1 MVTAAGK
8 DALAI
13 VRAPKGTSNAEA
25 RQAGVKPGYVNNRLI
40 YLSRYL
46 KNIAASGLSGH
57 DKILAAHYLFS
68 KHYPIVVDAKA
79 QRSADLEA
87 GRHAKG
93 VGDKKHNEFSAHI
106 VQEHDSVTKGMRGP
120 NDMRNISVLRRE
132 PQSTVE
138 VRVYTIH
145 DSKKGGQQVRHHQ
158 SAEMLVCLRE
168 DYNFQL
174 PRVWFEK
181 WQDDL
186 IEYDRDSRW
195 DLVKTYVGD
204 PFEPIET
211 LAMSLFPKPVY
222 IRLHKAVDIVE
233 STYDPARVRNGR
245 KRNSGAINSK
255 ATLNIVNPDA
265 TTFADLLSD
274 PVRQE
279 LAKHLLTEQDACA
292 WDVTLLHLSKNLKV
306 HKSEVVRMMA
316 AARERLPESYN
327 PQWVV
332 LNGSLAY
339 PVKPGVNFDAF
350 HHGALMES
358 LTDMTPVWEAFHLEV
373 LVVDVLME
381 PRFHLLARGADHS
394 KPPMMVLMQ
403 KDEHLRFITLTNAQI
418 GQLYERDEEG
428 KYKRR
433 SPCFGKP
440 SDKWGF
446 FTPRAI
452 DKHPIVESVEDIMAL
467 ALTLSETNP
476 FISAYTKE
484 PSAKKL
490 FFAAWQHHQPENL
503 DGLCKRIRF
512 KYDKGVIIVQSFPRN
527 PTDKDFTFPSNE
539 ELQAALEW
547 QRRIHTE
554 LFQIKHMSK
563 YPHVIKHLR
572 KFAKQAYNRRFAGV
586 EVGTPAEGVDRV
598 KQYTTQ
604 LVNLKYLPVMSHLDT
619 WEEVS
624 DDYELPNKM
633 EIEDYTLYAVTARPP
648 EDGEI
653 DVYLDRECDICVGM
667 SLKEFPRERFRI
679 EAQLRPSMLIPNPMI
694 NTIKELYTEE
704 TRLSLDITKNLPN
717 INIGSLGK
725 HTNRTHHTHTF
736 VDKEEARYMRA
747 FLEKQTEVRVL
758 SPPDGLEFEE
768 LYWLEQAFENP
779 LVEGFYLIKF
789 FLLDRARADMQRM
802 IRDAQKRG
810 CDVMGISTDLL
821 SLKLPEGSSV
831 QKVFSDILAPAKT
844 TPKKEF
850 PHLGKVRH
858 EKTHTVIQKVV
869 HGFQKQDNFTFTLH
883 DKTKWVWNFSPKPKV
898 KSAKPEG
905 IDEYDRKAMADAA
918 FKPLNGLVRR
928 LMWKSPI
935 PGAGKT
941 DCAMEVQKVL
951 RAEGKTVINVVPYHA
966 TRSMLAEKGA
976 PPGNT
981 VTSHRFF
988 NVAATDRDKG
998 CGIMDVSEVAN
1009 VHFEEVF
1016 LLTDAMAARIAKFAN
1031 DNPFVMVTCTGD
1043 PLQIPAIGDPFA
1055 AYGNF
1060 PNKLDAR
1067 VQRFESIFQNVI
1079 ELEHPK
1085 FLVDKD
1091 SKFMETLRDV
1101 KRMLFEES
1109 HECPDHEHVKNVA
1122 NRFFGRPI
1130 ADPFAQPLTEAQKEE
1145 LRQVYHVT
1153 QHNITKNRINSQLSH
1168 KFRKKGSTYGKVKV
1182 EVGVRLRVAKPFK
1195 TKVAD
1200 ERKRVE
1206 FQQSD
1211 LWDVTAVAGQA
1222 TDASGSWSL
1231 QNVYTGEQVQLSKE
1245 KFTLEDFWKSFDL
1258 TFAGTVFISQ
1268 GARAAPGQKVIAYDV
1283 GSPFMDKFCFWVM
1296 FTRCRDMD
1304 NFHYVSDNGKAIGNV
1319 KKAVLRQIAS
1329 HPATKGAKAGD
1340 LNATTA
1346 EVINKLKQYN
1356 FRCPGIK
1363 GTPCNRDLFDENG
1376 TLCCDMDREDANLG
1390 LTPENTFPRCSYCNR
1405 DVKRSDDHVREDPE
1419 GIDLSRKRRHNK
1431 GKVPESSDDE
1441 L

>member
-1 MVTAAGK
+1 MATAVGK
-8 DALAI
+8 HELAR
-13 VRAPKGTSNAEA
+13 VQAPRGVEN
-25 RQAGVKPGYVNNRLI
+25 RQAREAGLKPGYVNNRLI
-40 YLSRYL
+40 YLSNYL
-46 KNIAASGLSGH
+46 KKIAASSLSDH
-57 DKILAAHYLFS
+57 DKTLAAHHLLSKHHPIVIDAQAQGIGNNKHNKFS
-68 KHYPIVVDAKA
+68 KHID
-79 QRSADLEA
+79 
-87 GRHAKG
+87 G
-93 VGDKKHNEFSAHI
+93 
-106 VQEHDSVTKGMRGP
+106 EHDDVKKKMQAHSSLR
-120 NDMRNISVLRRE
+120 DLSALRRL

-145 DSKKGGQQVRHHQ
+145 DSKKGGAQVRHHQ

-181 WQDDL
+181 WQDEL

-195 DLVKTYVGD
+195 DLIKSYVGD

-222 IRLHKAVDIVE
+222 IRFHKAVDIVE
-233 STYDPARVRNGR
+233 TTYDPARVRNGR
-245 KRNSGAINSK
+245 KMNSGAINSN

-265 TTFADLLSD
+265 KSFADLLAD
-274 PVRQE
+274 PVRHE
-279 LAKHLLTEQDACA
+279 LSKHLLTEQDACA

-306 HKSEVVRMMA
+306 HKTEVLRMMA
-316 AARERLPESYN
+316 AARKRLPDCYN
-327 PQWVV
+327 PQWVAMK
-332 LNGSLAY
+332 GSLAY
-339 PVKPGVNFDAF
+339 PLKPGINFDAF
-350 HHGALMES
+350 HHGPLMES

-373 LVVDVLME
+373 LVVDVLMQ

-403 KDEHLRFITLTNAQI
+403 KDEHLRFITLTNAQV

-452 DKHPIVESVEDIMAL
+452 DKHPIVESVEDLKAL
-467 ALTLSETNP
+467 ALTLSDTNP

-512 KYDKGVIIVQSFPRN
+512 KYDKGIIIVQSFPRN
-527 PTDKDFTFPSNE
+527 PTDKDFTFPSDD

-586 EVGTPAEGVDRV
+586 NIGSPAEGVDRV
-598 KQYTTQ
+598 KQYTTE
-604 LVNLKYLPVMSHLDT
+604 LVNLKNIPVMSHLDN
-619 WEEVS
+619 WEPVS
-624 DDYELPNKM
+624 DDFDAPNEM
-633 EIEDYTLYAVTARPP
+633 EIEDYTVYAVKVKAPCS
-648 EDGEI
+648 GVI
-653 DVYLDRECDICVGM
+653 DVYLDREYDICVGM
-667 SLKEFPRERFRI
+667 SLKECPRDRFLI
-679 EAQLRPSMLIPNPMI
+679 VAQLRPSMLIPNPMI
-694 NTIKELYTEE
+694 DTVKELYTKE

-736 VDKEEARYMRA
+736 VGKEEARYMRA
-747 FLEKQTEVRVL
+747 FLEKKTEVRVL
-758 SPPDGLEFEE
+758 SPPDSSDGEPGEQVAN

-802 IRDAQKRG
+802 IRNAEKRG
-810 CDVMGISTDLL
+810 CDVLGISTDLL
-821 SLKLPEGSSV
+821 SLRLPKNRSV
-831 QKVFSDILAPAKT
+831 REVFSDVLAPAKT
-844 TPKKEF
+844 TPKEEF

-858 EKTHTVIQKVV
+858 EKTHAIIQKVV
-869 HGFQKQDNFTFTLH
+869 HGFEKSDNPTFTLY
-883 DKTKWVWNFSPKPKV
+883 DKTKWTWTFSPKPQI
-898 KSAKPEG
+898 SNAKPEG
-905 IDEYDRKAMADAA
+905 IDEYDRKAMVDAA
-918 FKPLNGLVRR
+918 FQVLTGLVRR

-951 RAEGKTVINVVPYHA
+951 RAEGKKVINVVPYHA

-976 PPGNT
+976 PPECT

-988 NVAATDRDKG
+988 NVAATDRDKS
-998 CGIMDVSEVAN
+998 CGTMDVSGVAL

-1016 LLTDAMAARIAKFAN
+1016 LLTDAMAARIAKFSD
-1031 DNPFVMVTCTGD
+1031 DNPSVMVTCTGD

-1060 PNKLDAR
+1060 SNKLDAR

-1079 ELEHPK
+1079 QLDHPK
-1085 FLVDKD
+1085 FLVDKH
-1091 SKFMETLRDV
+1091 SKYMETLHEV
-1101 KRMLFEES
+1101 KRMLFDEP
-1109 HECPDHEHVKNVA
+1109 HDCPDHDHVKKVA
-1122 NRFFGRPI
+1122 KRFFGRPI
-1130 ADPFAQPLTEAQKEE
+1130 ADPFAGVLTEGDKAE
-1145 LRQVYHVT
+1145 LRQAYHVT
-1153 QHNITKNRINSQLSH
+1153 QHNITKNRINSQLST
-1168 KFRKKGSTYGKVKV
+1168 KFRKKDSTYGKVKV
-1182 EVGVRLRVAKPFK
+1182 EIGMRLRVAKPFK
-1195 TKVAD
+1195 AKLAD
-1200 ERKRVE
+1200 QKKRAE

-1211 LWDVTAVAGQA
+1211 LWDVTAIAGCA
-1222 TDASGSWSL
+1222 TDPAGSWSL
-1231 QNVYTGEQVQLSKE
+1231 QNVYTGEQVELSKE
-1245 KFTLEDFWKSFDL
+1245 KFALEDFWKSFDL

-1268 GARAAPGQKVIAYDV
+1268 GNRAAPGQRVIAYDV
-1283 GSPFMDKFCFWVM
+1283 GSPFMDKFCFWVA
-1296 FTRCRDMD
+1296 FTRCRDMSS
-1304 NFHYVSDNGKAIGNV
+1304 FQYVSDNGKAIGNV

-1340 LNATTA
+1340 LDATTA
-1346 EVINKLKQYN
+1346 EVINKLKLYN
-1356 FRCPGIK
+1356 FRCPGVK

-1376 TLCCDMDREDANLG
+1376 SLCCDMDREDANLG

-1419 GIDLSRKRRHNK
+1419 GIDLSRKRRNLK
-1431 GKVPESSDDE
+1431 AKAPESSDDE